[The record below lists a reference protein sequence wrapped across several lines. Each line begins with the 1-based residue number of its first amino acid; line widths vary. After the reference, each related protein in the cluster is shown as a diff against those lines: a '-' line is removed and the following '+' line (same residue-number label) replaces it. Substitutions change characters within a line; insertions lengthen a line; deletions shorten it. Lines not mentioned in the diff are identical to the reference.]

1 MVNALLDYNYM
12 MHGSHK
18 LIVTMKYQ
26 TQHFLTADLTQ
37 IRGDIG
43 IMETS
48 QHLKFYLSA
57 TFLLSPIII
66 QGKSR
71 VTVVL
76 LILLIFSRRAV

>member
-37 IRGDIG
+37 IRGNMLRG
-43 IMETS
+43 ILELWKHPNILSST
-48 QHLKFYLSA
+48 YLQP
-57 TFLLSPIII
+57 FFFRL
-66 QGKSR
+66 
-71 VTVVL
+71 
-76 LILLIFSRRAV
+76 

>member
-37 IRGDIG
+37 IRGNMLRG
-43 IMETS
+43 ILELWK
-48 QHLKFYLSA
+48 H
-57 TFLLSPIII
+57 PNI
-66 QGKSR
+66 
-71 VTVVL
+71 
-76 LILLIFSRRAV
+76 